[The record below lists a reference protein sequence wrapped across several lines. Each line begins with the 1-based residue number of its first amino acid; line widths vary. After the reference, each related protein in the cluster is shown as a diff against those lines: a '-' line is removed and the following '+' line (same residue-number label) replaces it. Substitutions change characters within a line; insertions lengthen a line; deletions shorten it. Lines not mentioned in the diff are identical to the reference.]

1 MNKRHGKRGGKRKR
15 CISETELD
23 ELWKEVFSR
32 IYFLPIKKEEE
43 KLASNGELETL
54 FEFLKTK
61 KKELNN
67 TKSELN
73 SIDIVKWRQH
83 TSNMHVC
90 GLIPSYL
97 RREIKAELVTQAWTK
112 FYTILSSFSLIQS
125 DNTENLFKSIHLCEA
140 PGAFITSLNHFINS
154 RYRRDFLWNW
164 VATTLNPYYEGNTLN
179 EMVADDRLIIETF
192 SNWDFSNDF
201 SGNIMNFDNFESF
214 TKKYKNI
221 NLVTA
226 DGSVDCSEDP
236 GAQEILVMPLVLWEI
251 VYAFNILA
259 DSGCLVLKIF
269 TTFEK
274 STIELL
280 YLLWVFFRKVSLIKP
295 GPSKPGNSEVYVV
308 CQYFMKEQCF
318 NEEIFTALIRSLK
331 KGNIVLPDCLHRIPK
346 SFVIFL
352 RKYVET
358 SCEKQIQ
365 AINKNLESFYSGE
378 KLGDMKDCREYIS
391 HRFIDEFQ
399 ITKIKDYVAPMLSL
413 KGHHSHY
420 DKREDISYKHGSLD
434 ERSANSDKSLL
445 KHIKKSNPEKMCG
458 NIYFRKQ
465 DSFNIKT
472 IGKQGF
478 IIGKRVE
485 NINSSSF
492 CSSIFLT
499 QYQKLK
505 TKPKRKFSLVDS
517 GAEFLKIVDTSND
530 VLLVVGFIGTEKDFM
545 EIQSKSSSVA
555 TVVHLTSQTEIAVDA
570 KYFCLLCTMNLYA
583 TKIKNLN
590 ELCSCL
596 KFITFSNQFVLIFDS
611 LILTNFWCGLVFLL
625 SSLFEE
631 MEYHYFSGS
640 VTIVFHNTTKS
651 SALVEP
657 FQKMV
662 RDAMDILSELSSD
675 KDLLTTAPLYSL
687 MHSEFRNYIKYRN
700 HSIIKSMMPLEHST
714 NSCEELPD

>member
-1 MNKRHGKRGGKRKR
+1 MSKRHGKRGGKRKR
-15 CISETELD
+15 CIRETELD
-23 ELWKEVFSR
+23 EMWKKVFSR

-43 KLASNGELETL
+43 NLAANGEVKSLL
-54 FEFLKTK
+54 EFLKTK
-61 KKELNN
+61 KIELNN
-67 TKSELN
+67 TKSQLN
-73 SIDIVKWRQH
+73 SIDIIKWRQH

-112 FYTILSSFSLIQS
+112 FYTILNSFSLIQS
-125 DNTENLFKSIHLCEA
+125 DSTENLFKSIHLCEA
-140 PGAFITSLNHFINS
+140 PGAFVTSLNHFINN
-154 RYRRDFLWNW
+154 RYGREFLWKW

-236 GAQEILVMPLVLWEI
+236 GAQEILVMPLMLWEI
-251 VYAFNILA
+251 VYAVNVLA
-259 DSGCLVLKIF
+259 DNGCFVLKIF

-280 YLLWVFFRKVSLIKP
+280 YLLWVLFKKVSLIKP

-318 NEEIFTALIRSLK
+318 NEEIFTALIRSLQ
-331 KGNIVLPDCLHRIPK
+331 KGNIVLPDCLHCIPK
-346 SFVIFL
+346 SLVIFL

-365 AINKNLESFYSGE
+365 AINKNLEAFNSGE
-378 KLGDMKDCREYIS
+378 ILDDMKDFREYIG

-399 ITKIKDYVAPMLSL
+399 ITKINDYVAPILSV

-420 DKREDISYKHGSLD
+420 DKREDISYKQGSLD
-434 ERSANSDKSLL
+434 ERSADSDQLFL

-458 NIYFRKQ
+458 STYFRKQ

-472 IGKQGF
+472 TGKQDF
-478 IIGKRVE
+478 IIGKRVKK
-485 NINSSSF
+485 INSSSF

-499 QYQKLK
+499 QYQKLE
-505 TKPKRKFSLVDS
+505 TKSERKFSLIDS
-517 GAEFLKIVDTSND
+517 GAEFLKNVDALND
-530 VLLVVGFIGTEKDFM
+530 TLLVVGFIGTEKDFK
-545 EIQSKSSSVA
+545 EIQSKSSSIA
-555 TVVHLTSQTEIAVDA
+555 TVFHLTSETEIDINA

-583 TKIKNLN
+583 TKMENLN
-590 ELCSCL
+590 ELSSCL
-596 KFITFSNQFVLIFDS
+596 QFITFSNQLVLIFDS
-611 LILTNFWCGLVFLL
+611 LILTNFSCGLVFLL

-631 MEYHYFSGS
+631 MEYYYFSGS
-640 VTIVFHNTTKS
+640 VTIVFHNTRKS
-651 SALVEP
+651 SALVES
-657 FQKMV
+657 FQRMV
-662 RDAMDILSELSSD
+662 RDAMNILSELSSD
-675 KDLLTTAPLYSL
+675 KDLLTTVPLYSL

-700 HSIIKSMMPLEHST
+700 HSIIKSLMPVERST
-714 NSCEELPD
+714 NSCEEL